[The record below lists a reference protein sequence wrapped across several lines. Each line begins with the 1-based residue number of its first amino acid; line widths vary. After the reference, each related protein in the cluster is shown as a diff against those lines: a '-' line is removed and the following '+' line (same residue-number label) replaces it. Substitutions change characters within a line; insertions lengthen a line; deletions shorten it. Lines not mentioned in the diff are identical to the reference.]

1 MQAYASVRSVLTR
14 SHAFP
19 AAHPPCSYSPR
30 QLSHMLWAVA
40 KLQLARRPL
49 QAALVHQ
56 LLARL
61 LPTLQD
67 GSSSSSSSHGECSS
81 SSSVSSSSGDSGIC
95 AGGSSSRPGDG
106 GVNGD
111 KGSRKLSAASSRAG
125 LDQTLLTAG
134 NARDVG
140 MAAWAVARLA
150 RDGLWARASHG
161 GGVSTGGSG
170 TAAAA
175 VFASSSK
182 AALDHQLADAPARAP
197 PPASFACAEGA
208 RDGVEHPMGPSCAP
222 ACFRAVVEHLLDAAQ
237 AHASGLGPQE
247 LSNTLWA
254 LAHLARMLERAS
266 GVAGGGD
273 EDEEDEEEEEE
284 ATGWEVEEQKGQ
296 HRQGHGAMTNRP
308 QVWSGSS
315 DSGDSRAGLFPHGAG
330 GLQGEATQPM
340 SLLVPAS
347 AAATLLPLLRG
358 SLRGPLGRRALA
370 LARHTALARQRS
382 TGPQPSAPDAYQAA
396 ATLDRRHVPLLA
408 WSAARLQHRDGD
420 LLEALAGAA
429 LVQLRSLTAHG
440 ISLLLWAYAR

>member
-1 MQAYASVRSVLTR
+1 MQADVSVQSVLTC

-30 QLSHMLWAVA
+30 QLSYMLWAVA
-40 KLQLARRPL
+40 KLQLAQRPL

-61 LPTLQD
+61 LPPLQD
-67 GSSSSSSSHGECSS
+67 GSSSGSSSSSSS
-81 SSSVSSSSGDSGIC
+81 SSSVGSSHGDNSIY
-95 AGGSSSRPGDG
+95 AGGSSSRHGDS
-106 GVNGD
+106 GVN
-111 KGSRKLSAASSRAG
+111 GSRKLSAASSRAG
-125 LDQTLLTAG
+125 LGQTLLTAG

-150 RDGLWARASHG
+150 RDGLWAHASHG

-175 VFASSSK
+175 VFASSSN
-182 AALDHQLADAPARAP
+182 AALCHQLAVAPARAS
-197 PPASFACAEGA
+197 PPAAFACAEGA
-208 RDGVEHPMGPSCAP
+208 RDGVEHPMGPSGAP
-222 ACFRAVVEHLLDAAQ
+222 ACFRAVVAHLLDAAQ

-266 GVAGGGD
+266 GVAGGD
-273 EDEEDEEEEEE
+273 DEEEEEE
-284 ATGWEVEEQKGQ
+284 ATGWEVEQREGQ
-296 HRQGHGAMTNRP
+296 HRQGHGTMTNKLHAL
-308 QVWSGSS
+308 SCGN
-315 DSGDSRAGLFPHGAG
+315 DSGDSSDNRKSLLPPCAAVPPGP
-330 GLQGEATQPM
+330 ATQTM
-340 SLLVPAS
+340 SQLVPAS

-358 SLRGPLGRRALA
+358 SLQGPLGRRALA
-370 LARHTALARQRS
+370 LARHTALVRQRS
-382 TGPQPSAPDAYQAA
+382 TGLQPSTPDVYQAA

-429 LVQLRSLTAHG
+429 LLQLRSLTAHG